1 MELFKKLG
9 AVAVALVM
17 AAATILPM
25 ASVDVSADT
34 ATTPTAIEDVDFNYA
49 YDVQRWPAY
58 PASGQDVEMW
68 TLENPIKGPTAGD
81 SYTSSAGEWSLKA
94 AGKYSEVSDP
104 SITLQSIASSMKS
117 AYNVESA
124 DDFIIHKLLNGVD
137 VVAHGMVVAYDPEK
151 GMAIFLGDS
160 LPGSAGY
167 LLTTTAQT
175 DEYTRAN
182 PLTMK
187 ATQIATDIAD
197 ITPVNPPSVDEDK
210 TDDSTTQPTT
220 PAEKPAEPA
229 KDKTP
234 STGDDSNAVAWMA
247 ILMLS
252 GAALAGFGVNRKF
265 NAN

>member
-49 YDVQRWPAY
+49 YDVQRDPAY
-58 PASGQDVEMW
+58 PVKDDTVTMSSLQNPVSGETEGVITRYDSSNGKWE
-68 TLENPIKGPTAGD
+68 LEV
-81 SYTSSAGEWSLKA
+81 
-94 AGKYSEVSDP
+94 AGKYSNITNPSQGLVS
-104 SITLQSIASSMKS
+104 IVNKMQTEYGA
-117 AYNVESA
+117 ASA
-124 DDFIIHKLLNGVD
+124 DDFIIHKLLKDANL
-137 VVAHGMVVAYDPEK
+137 VAYGMVVAYDPDK

-160 LPGSAGY
+160 LERSAGY
-167 LLTTTAQT
+167 LLTTTNQSG
-175 DEYTRAN
+175 N
-182 PLTMK
+182 NQVTMK
-187 ATQIATDIAD
+187 ATQIATDISQNTPTDPPAD
-197 ITPVNPPSVDEDK
+197 NNT
-210 TDDSTTQPTT
+210 TT
-220 PAEKPAEPA
+220 PTEKPVEPA

-234 STGDDSNAVAWMA
+234 DTGDNSNAAGLMA
-247 ILMLS
+247 LVLLS

>member
-1 MELFKKLG
+1 MQLFKKLG

-17 AAATILPM
+17 ATATILPM
-25 ASVDVSADT
+25 VSVDVSADT
-34 ATTPTAIEDVDFNYA
+34 ATAIEDVEFGYA

-68 TLENPIKGPTAGD
+68 TLENPIKGPTVAD
-81 SYTSSAGEWSLKA
+81 SYASSAGEWSLKV
-94 AGKYSEVSDP
+94 AGKYSEVANP

-124 DDFIIHKLLNGVD
+124 DDFIIHKLLKDVD

-175 DEYTRAN
+175 DKYTSTD

-197 ITPVNPPSVDEDK
+197 ITPVNPPSVD
-210 TDDSTTQPTT
+210 DDQNDDPTT
-220 PAEKPAEPA
+220 EEQKPVEKPAEPV

-234 STGDDSNAVAWMA
+234 STGDDTNAVAWMA
-247 ILMLS
+247 ILLLS

-265 NAN
+265 TAN